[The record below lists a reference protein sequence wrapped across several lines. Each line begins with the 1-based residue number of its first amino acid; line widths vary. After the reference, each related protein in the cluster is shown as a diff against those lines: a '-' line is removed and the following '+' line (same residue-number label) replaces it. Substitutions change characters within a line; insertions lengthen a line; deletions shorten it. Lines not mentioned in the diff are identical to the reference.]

1 MIGILTF
8 QNALNYGAILQNYA
22 LFTTIKKNGNECKVI
37 NYDSIVGK
45 ELYPIA
51 TPTNLKTFIKML
63 LLNKSRKKKYQA
75 FVNFQRRYID
85 LTEIY
90 TIEDIKNSNNIFH
103 SFIVGSDQ
111 VWNLNITE
119 DDYTYFLDFVDN
131 DKKKYAYAASFG
143 YENVPRKIEEQQKL
157 LLRFDKISV
166 REKSAL
172 TIVESMIDITPKQV
186 CDPVFLL
193 GKEEWNSLISSRL
206 SAEKYILVY
215 MIPETKENIALI
227 RGYALKRNLKIIYI
241 SETPT
246 LIPGFV
252 HYRNAS
258 PNEFLNYIKFAECVF
273 TASFHG
279 ICFSLILNTPFYYTV
294 YHDGLDNRF
303 IELLEEVGVHDNMF
317 ADSIKKETT
326 DIFDFKLINERLNH
340 LKKDGMDFLLEVLTN

>member
-63 LLNKSRKKKYQA
+63 LLNKSRKKKCQA
-75 FVNFQRRYID
+75 FVNFQKRYID

-90 TIEDIKNSNNIFH
+90 
-103 SFIVGSDQ
+103 
-111 VWNLNITE
+111 NITE

-143 YENVPRKIEEQQKL
+143 YEHVPRKIEEQKKL

-172 TIVESMIDITPKQV
+172 TIVKSMIDITPKQV

-227 RGYALKRNLKIIYI
+227 RGYALKRNMKIIYI

-303 IELLEEVGVHDNMF
+303 IELLEDVGVHDNMF
-317 ADSIKKETT
+317 ADSIKKETN
-326 DIFDFKLINERLNH
+326 DIFDFNLINERLNH
-340 LKKDGMDFLLEVLTN
+340 LKKDGIDFLSEVLTN